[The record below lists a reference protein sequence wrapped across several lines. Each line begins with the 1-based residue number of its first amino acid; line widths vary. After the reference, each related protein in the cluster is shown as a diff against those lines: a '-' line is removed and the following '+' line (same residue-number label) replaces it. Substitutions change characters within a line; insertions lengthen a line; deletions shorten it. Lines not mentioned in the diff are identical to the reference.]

1 MRIAAGFDKRWI
13 GALLAGLLAA
23 FSMASQGAP
32 PSRQQAL
39 QQMASKSPQVR
50 RAAVDRLAEVGM
62 MQDARLLVAALADA
76 QDEVRLSA
84 EAALWKIW
92 GRSGNAR
99 VDQLYK
105 TGLLQMNSADVEAA
119 IHTFSEIIRLKPDFA
134 EGWNKRATV
143 LYFSGRLQESLADCD
158 EVLKRNP
165 YHFGALSGYGQ
176 IHSRLENFDL
186 ALEYF
191 ERALAIN
198 PNMQGVALNVLA
210 LRKMISERQR
220 KAT

>member
-1 MRIAAGFDKRWI
+1 MRHAGRCWRHVFGAA
-13 GALLAGLLAA
+13 LAGLLMT
-23 FSMASQGAP
+23 FSMAAQSAS

-39 QQMASKSPQVR
+39 QQLASKSAQAR
-50 RAAVDRLAEVGM
+50 RAALDRLAEVGL
-62 MQDARLLVAALADA
+62 MQDANALVAALAD
-76 QDEVRLSA
+76 DLEEVRTAA
-84 EAALWKIW
+84 EAALWKVW
-92 GRSGNAR
+92 GRSGNAA
-99 VDQLYK
+99 VDKLYRI
-105 TGLLQMNSADVEAA
+105 GVAQMNSADVDAA
-119 IHTFSEIIRLKPDFA
+119 LNTFSEIIRLKPDFA

-176 IHSRLENFDL
+176 IHSKLENFDQ

-210 LRKMISERQR
+210 LRKLLAERQR

>member
-1 MRIAAGFDKRWI
+1 MRHAGRCWRHVFGAA
-13 GALLAGLLAA
+13 LAGLLMTL
-23 FSMASQGAP
+23 SMAAQAAP

-39 QQMASKSPQVR
+39 QQLASKSAQAR
-50 RAAVDRLAEVGM
+50 RAALDRLAEVGL
-62 MQDARLLVAALADA
+62 MQDAKALVAALADD
-76 QDEVRLSA
+76 QEEVRTAA
-84 EAALWKIW
+84 EAALWKVW
-92 GRSGNAR
+92 GRSGNAA
-99 VDQLYK
+99 VDKLYRI
-105 TGLLQMNSADVEAA
+105 GVAQMNSADVDAA
-119 IHTFSEIIRLKPDFA
+119 LNTFSEIIRLKPDFA

-176 IHSRLENFDL
+176 IHSKLENFDQ

-198 PNMQGVALNVLA
+198 PNMQGVAQNVLA
-210 LRKMISERQR
+210 LRKLLAERQR

>member
-1 MRIAAGFDKRWI
+1 
-13 GALLAGLLAA
+13 
-23 FSMASQGAP
+23 
-32 PSRQQAL
+32 
-39 QQMASKSPQVR
+39 
-50 RAAVDRLAEVGM
+50 
-62 MQDARLLVAALADA
+62 MQDAKALVAALADD
-76 QDEVRLSA
+76 QEEVRTAA
-84 EAALWKIW
+84 EAALWTVW
-92 GRSGNAR
+92 GRSGNAA
-99 VDQLYK
+99 VDKLYR
-105 TGLLQMNSADVEAA
+105 TGVAQMNSADVDAA
-119 IHTFSEIIRLKPDFA
+119 LNTFSEIIRLKPDFA

-176 IHSRLENFDL
+176 IHSKLENFDQ

-210 LRKMISERQR
+210 LRKLLAERQR